1 MREYMC
7 KYLVSLIITLSV
19 LMSVPLVQ
27 AGTLSGVP
35 GIRSTV
41 GAGGIHNDCPDGYNY
56 AVIGRDPSWV
66 GGACTLSVPSGN
78 YVPVSG
84 NYSMRIE
91 VIGNAP
97 LQYYKDLTQTN
108 AVWIDASKPIGDQNL
123 TFSGGSRAFIN
134 PNLHDGEGRYCLYLE
149 GNGGIY
155 SINLPDT
162 SWNICNSYGPNPLPP
177 TPPQPV
183 ISCKVNNSNNL
194 DVNLGT
200 LDRAVIPTVP
210 GSGQPQSAQF
220 PVTCTGGA
228 ATMKM
233 QLNYTPITVSGSQ
246 VVNSSINGLGVAVS
260 YNDKILAP
268 SDITTM
274 QFPEGNTDVTLK
286 FEAVRNP
293 SVEVADIKTGP
304 FTASAVLVMTQ
315 Q

>member
-1 MREYMC
+1 
-7 KYLVSLIITLSV
+7 
-19 LMSVPLVQ
+19 
-27 AGTLSGVP
+27 
-35 GIRSTV
+35 
-41 GAGGIHNDCPDGYNY
+41 
-56 AVIGRDPSWV
+56 
-66 GGACTLSVPSGN
+66 
-78 YVPVSG
+78 
-84 NYSMRIE
+84 MRIE

-134 PNLHDGEGRYCLYLE
+134 PYLHDGEGRYCLYLE

-183 ISCKVNNSNNL
+183 ISCKVNNNNNL

>member
-1 MREYMC
+1 MC
-7 KYLVSLIITLSV
+7 KYLVSLIIALSV
-19 LMSVPLVQ
+19 LMSVPIVQ
-27 AGTLSGVP
+27 AGTIRGVP
-35 GIRSTV
+35 GVRST
-41 GAGGIHNDCPDGYNY
+41 GSGGGQFTACPDPVEN
-56 AVIGRDPSWV
+56 ALIGKEPSWV
-66 GGACTLSVPSGN
+66 ASACTIHDVPSSN

-84 NYSMRIE
+84 NYYIR
-91 VIGNAP
+91 VKVNGLYP
-97 LQYYKDLTQTN
+97 LNQYADWADTN
-108 AVWIDASKPIGDQNL
+108 ALWIDASKPVGDQNL
-123 TFSGGSRAFIN
+123 TFSGGARPFTLPQFHDGRAFF
-134 PNLHDGEGRYCLYLE
+134 CVYLR
-149 GNGGIY
+149 GNGGSY
-155 SINLPDT
+155 LING
-162 SWNICNSYGPNPLPP
+162 IGPINCVSDDGPLPP

-183 ISCKVNNSNNL
+183 ISCKVNNANSL

-210 GSGQPQSAQF
+210 GTGQPQSAQF

-228 ATMKM
+228 ASMKM
-233 QLNYTPITVSGSQ
+233 QLNYTPVTVSGSQ
-246 VVNSSINGLGVAVS
+246 VVNSSINGLGVAIS

-293 SVEVADIKTGP
+293 SVEVGDIKTGP

>member
-1 MREYMC
+1 MVKRLFSLGAISFMVIFIHTVYAGSLYGTPSLWSMRPNMGASTFCGTDY
-7 KYLVSLIITLSV
+7 SN
-19 LMSVPLVQ
+19 VQ
-27 AGTLSGVP
+27 IFEQPKFEAGTCNLNNIISQ
-35 GIRSTV
+35 
-41 GAGGIHNDCPDGYNY
+41 
-56 AVIGRDPSWV
+56 
-66 GGACTLSVPSGN
+66 N

-84 NYSMRIE
+84 MYAFRLGLIHEDGGAGDYTTTNY
-91 VIGNAP
+91 
-97 LQYYKDLTQTN
+97 
-108 AVWIDASKPIGDQNL
+108 VWVDSSKPIGDQNL
-123 TFSGGSRAFIN
+123 HFSGGGHNIN
-134 PNLHDGEGRYCLYLE
+134 PNLANQAVEICMYLTPDIYHLYII
-149 GNGGIY
+149 NGTSPFGLCNKNGY
-155 SINLPDT
+155 LLP
-162 SWNICNSYGPNPLPP
+162 GPPVPP
-177 TPPQPV
+177 
-183 ISCKVNNSNNL
+183 ISCKINNGNDLSV
-194 DVNLGT
+194 DLGI
-200 LDRAVIPTVP
+200 LDREKIPTVP

-293 SVEVADIKTGP
+293 SVAVGDIKTGP

>member
-1 MREYMC
+1 MC
-7 KYLVSLIITLSV
+7 KYLVSLIIALSV
-19 LMSVPLVQ
+19 LMSVPIVQ
-27 AGTLSGVP
+27 AGTLEGVP
-35 GIRSTV
+35 GVQSKN
-41 GAGGIHNDCPDGYNY
+41 AGTTGNLVCPDNSGI
-56 AVIGRDPSWV
+56 AVLLDSPSWV
-66 GGACTLSVPSGN
+66 ANSCTLYVLAEN

-84 NYSMRIE
+84 NYSLLLRLYGE
-91 VIGNAP
+91 YP
-97 LQYYKDLTQTN
+97 LNIYWESTETN
-108 AVWIDASKPIGDQNL
+108 AVWFDQNKPIGSQGI
-123 TFSGGSRAFIN
+123 TFSGGTKPFVN
-134 PNLHDGEGRYCLYLE
+134 PGFQDGTAIFCVYLK
-149 GNGGIY
+149 GNGGLY
-155 SINLPDT
+155 KINGLYPLPDRGHCT
-162 SWNICNSYGPNPLPP
+162 DGGNLSP

-183 ISCKVNNSNNL
+183 ISCKVNNANSL

-228 ATMKM
+228 ASMKM
-233 QLNYTPITVSGSQ
+233 QLNYMPITVSGSQ

-293 SVEVADIKTGP
+293 SVEVGDIKTGP